1 MERFE
6 RELKRLP
13 VSTPSPELK
22 SRIFSAAPRAN
33 WLVAAFGRRIPL
45 GWAAVFAMA
54 TGAAGT
60 FFSQSIWAGR
70 TYPSVPVVRVNIIK
84 GSSDRNLFD
93 FTAPA
98 ADFIPGELTVKV
110 QPGEEI

>member
-13 VSTPSPELK
+13 VATPSPELK
-22 SRIFSAAPRAN
+22 SRIFAAAPRAN
-33 WLVAAFGRRIPL
+33 WLAAAFGRRIPL
-45 GWAAVFAMA
+45 GWAAVFAVA
-54 TGAAGT
+54 TGAAGM
-60 FFSQSIWAGR
+60 FLSQSIWAGR
-70 TYPSVPVVRVNIIK
+70 TSAAVPVVHVNIIK
-84 GSSDRNLFD
+84 AASDRNLFD

-110 QPGEEI
+110 QPAEEI